1 MKFLYAT
8 LIASIAILSGC
19 ASSAKQ
25 TEGEQPPIPISEFEV
40 PTMNNNRQLPKAV
53 VYRTNIPVDNH
64 PAVKLSNSGNELIY
78 FPDPRDIHSNSRP
91 IALADNWLLDRQGGI
106 SMNSRFLTFTYDEY
120 AALPKVP
127 AMSEILN
134 SIRNDAQVTDLRIL
148 DITLQDAIADTAA
161 VNKLLR
167 FRPVIT
173 VTP

>member
-1 MKFLYAT
+1 MK
-8 LIASIAILSGC
+8 LISIVIIGVIILSGC
-19 ASSAKQ
+19 GTAADNAAVTTSESSSTKISASQSHY
-25 TEGEQPPIPISEFEV
+25 
-40 PTMNNNRQLPKAV
+40 LPKAV

-91 IALADNWLLDRQGGI
+91 IALVDNWLLDRQGGI
-106 SMNSRFLTFTYDEY
+106 SMNSRFLTFTYAEY

-134 SIRNDAQVTDLRIL
+134 SIRNDAQVTDLRVL